1 MAAYEPSS
9 RPNRWNPDTLPGGTI
24 FEKKEM
30 VRRVLVA
37 LPRSR
42 GVGVLCDE
50 DREGKMGAS
59 DEEMMN
65 SSLLRRCSWC
75 RRFFLMPVDL
85 LFGDISKYP
94 HDT

>member
-1 MAAYEPSS
+1 
-9 RPNRWNPDTLPGGTI
+9 
-24 FEKKEM
+24 
-30 VRRVLVA
+30 VLVA

-65 SSLLRRCSWC
+65 SVAAMFMVVDD
-75 RRFFLMPVDL
+75 FF
-85 LFGDISKYP
+85 
-94 HDT
+94 